1 MVRSL
6 VLLFLCTIYVYGL
19 PQRSLL
25 GGHAGCVKPG
35 LCVAPN
41 TTYKAVS
48 SGPTPGIQWEISGG
62 FCGSWSIQQAA
73 LAHGAWISQDLI
85 RKANIDWVGPK
96 VMHGDPDLGYE
107 ILPINVGFTAGH
119 LKLRYEEWD
128 YNTTKPQAAAYK
140 AWIKKHLL
148 AGSPIVW
155 FPMCKGDHGDGCYG
169 GAGCPNGGNLDHVE
183 PMYGIFSNHPLN
195 DSAVYE
201 DDWILHASD
210 QDRQPYFRR
219 LAQLDDSPA
228 MDGNCKD
235 AQAFPGRNEMF
246 PCFDQ
251 SVTYGMAVQG
261 LAVDGTVPT
270 ALIVNDVN
278 DEPVD
283 EPNVRTGHKSIKLQ
297 ATLHIQGLVSGATY
311 TVFRYNSVES
321 LPRSPPFTGAERSM
335 DFVATGIEWWWL
347 DPSYFD
353 SHSAVYY
360 IVAPKTSTV

>member
-96 VMHGDPDLGYE
+96 VMHGDSDLGYE

-140 AWIKKHLL
+140 AWIKKHLV

-169 GAGCPNGGNLDHVE
+169 GADCPNGGNLDHSHCL
-183 PMYGIFSNHPLN
+183 Y
-195 DSAVYE
+195 
-201 DDWILHASD
+201 
-210 QDRQPYFRR
+210 
-219 LAQLDDSPA
+219 
-228 MDGNCKD
+228 
-235 AQAFPGRNEMF
+235 
-246 PCFDQ
+246 
-251 SVTYGMAVQG
+251 
-261 LAVDGTVPT
+261 T
-270 ALIVNDVN
+270 AL
-278 DEPVD
+278 
-283 EPNVRTGHKSIKLQ
+283 T
-297 ATLHIQGLVSGATY
+297 ACTLL
-311 TVFRYNSVES
+311 S
-321 LPRSPPFTGAERSM
+321 LPVHCSHCLYTALTACSHCMYTQVWHLLQSPSER
-335 DFVATGIEWWWL
+335 L
-347 DPSYFD
+347 DG
-353 SHSAVYY
+353 V
-360 IVAPKTSTV
+360 